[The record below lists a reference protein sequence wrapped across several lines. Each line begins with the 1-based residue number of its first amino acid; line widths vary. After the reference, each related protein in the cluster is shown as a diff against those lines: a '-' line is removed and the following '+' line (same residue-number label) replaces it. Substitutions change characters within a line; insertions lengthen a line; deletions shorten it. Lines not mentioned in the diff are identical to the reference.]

1 MDFSKAKSI
10 FIPEGEV
17 AKISIGNQI
26 LWQKQTKPYKTELT
40 YIQCNGTQYIDTKVA
55 ENSYTNKK

>member
-10 FIPEGEV
+10 VIPEGEV
-17 AKISIGNQI
+17 AKISIGNQV

-40 YIQCNGTQYIDTKVA
+40 YIQSNGTQYIDTKVA
-55 ENSYTNKK
+55 DNSYTNKK